1 MKAAMLIMAF
11 VLCVTITG
19 CDNNYGEE
27 TIHDTVND
35 VAGLSLEIKA
45 NTVSESG
52 LTVIIRNSTQNEY
65 TFGSIY
71 WVEKKINDKWY
82 QVPYI
87 LENTAWSAEGY
98 RVIENNSIEMEVNWE
113 WINGKL
119 SAGNYR
125 IIKDCIYL
133 RAPGDY
139 DKYYVSAEFIIE

>member
-1 MKAAMLIMAF
+1 MKAMMLTMAF

-19 CDNNYGEE
+19 CDNYGEE
-27 TIHDTVND
+27 TRHDTVND

-82 QVPYI
+82 QVPDI
-87 LENTAWSAEGY
+87 LENTAWSAVGY
-98 RVIENNSIEMEVNWE
+98 PVVGSSFIEMEINWE

-125 IIKDCIYL
+125 VIKDCSYS
-133 RAPGDY
+133 RSPGDY